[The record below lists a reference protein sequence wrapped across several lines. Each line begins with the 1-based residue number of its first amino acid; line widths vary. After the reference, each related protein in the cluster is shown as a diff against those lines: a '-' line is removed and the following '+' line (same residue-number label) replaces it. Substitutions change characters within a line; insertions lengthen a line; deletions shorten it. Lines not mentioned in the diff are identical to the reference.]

1 MLVCKQVNK
10 QLKKEW
16 KWIQDVN
23 TIRIYKEIEWQLSS
37 FFPFSIFYL
46 IGTWGPWRSNKK
58 KMERN
63 LLTFGHI
70 IKKKLESPNVYKRRF
85 HGKESSAQRSDPWA
99 GLIASCGSFGL
110 MVCNRRTRI
119 QLTRIVNFFGHMP
132 GKCADRASG
141 FFLSLFCSRS
151 TSSISWF
158 TLSGIWNSLV
168 KISSLSWSSVRER
181 PFFLAFGLLMSRKKE
196 IRVALLDQRQIIFT
210 NELIFN
216 KKMFWWASSLSFS
229 LGSSSKHFLFY

>member
-1 MLVCKQVNK
+1 MLTFFSLIKFLLFVLTSSFSFINCLLVCKQVNK

-110 MVCNRRTRI
+110 MVCNRRTSAHHWIALIRSLWTAN
-119 QLTRIVNFFGHMP
+119 QESRGPEIVSLN
-132 GKCADRASG
+132 RAA
-141 FFLSLFCSRS
+141 LLWLC
-151 TSSISWF
+151 
-158 TLSGIWNSLV
+158 
-168 KISSLSWSSVRER
+168 
-181 PFFLAFGLLMSRKKE
+181 GLL
-196 IRVALLDQRQIIFT
+196 LLEGRETITT
-210 NELIFN
+210 NT
-216 KKMFWWASSLSFS
+216 
-229 LGSSSKHFLFY
+229 FL

>member
-1 MLVCKQVNK
+1 MVSGNRSSSLDHSFLHLLSFG
-10 QLKKEW
+10 QL
-16 KWIQDVN
+16 
-23 TIRIYKEIEWQLSS
+23 
-37 FFPFSIFYL
+37 
-46 IGTWGPWRSNKK
+46 
-58 KMERN
+58 
-63 LLTFGHI
+63 I
-70 IKKKLESPNVYKRRF
+70 IKEKRESPNVYKRRF

-132 GKCADRASG
+132 GKCANQDRASG

-210 NELIFN
+210 IMTVPTFP
-216 KKMFWWASSLSFS
+216 FLSFIFFS
-229 LGSSSKHFLFY
+229 LTNEFVNRKWKDKRKRTVM

>member
-1 MLVCKQVNK
+1 MCPLESSHEETVCL
-10 QLKKEW
+10 LKERDTSWAK
-16 KWIQDVN
+16 
-23 TIRIYKEIEWQLSS
+23 
-37 FFPFSIFYL
+37 FPFLFKRP
-46 IGTWGPWRSNKK
+46 TRSVFLSF
-58 KMERN
+58 M
-63 LLTFGHI
+63 TA
-70 IKKKLESPNVYKRRF
+70 VYKRRF

-132 GKCADRASG
+132 GKCANQDRASG

-210 NELIFN
+210 IMTVPTFP
-216 KKMFWWASSLSFS
+216 FLSFIFFS
-229 LGSSSKHFLFY
+229 LTNEFVNRKWKDKRKRTVM